1 MYEGKKKYY
10 YHENLISWNCLSF
23 MMFVSAMASPDAL
36 NTCIIQLKK
45 LVWKYKG
52 KKNSIYKIGKRSSM

>member
-36 NTCIIQLKK
+36 NTCIIQLEK

-52 KKNSIYKIGKRSSM
+52 KKKQYI